1 MPVLAGAGPCLSP
14 LTSRLACRS
23 NMADRRLQV
32 FYTVAKQLSF
42 TRAAEQLFMTQ
53 PAVTFQVKQLEDHF
67 NTRLFE
73 RNHGRIALT
82 PAGRMVLEYA
92 ERILAMSEEMDTR
105 VADLT
110 GAVAG
115 PLLLGASTTIAEFIL
130 PQILGEFKALHP
142 EVQAHMTVANSET
155 IVNRVAD
162 HTIDVGLIESPSYLP
177 SLQNEVC
184 CDDELVLICA
194 PGHPLAQHKTVRA
207 QEIAALPFV
216 RREPGSGTR
225 EFTDNYL
232 RECGVPPEDLN
243 QVMELGSPEA
253 MKGVVETG
261 IAVAIVSRVTIA
273 KEVKLGSLV
282 AVPLSP
288 RLMRTLSVVHPREKF
303 RSRLLT
309 TFVDFAMGRMREM
322 AAGHAAKLRPPA

>member
-1 MPVLAGAGPCLSP
+1 
-14 LTSRLACRS
+14 
-23 NMADRRLQV
+23 
-32 FYTVAKQLSF
+32 
-42 TRAAEQLFMTQ
+42 MTQ
-53 PAVTFQVKQLEDHF
+53 PAVTFQVKQLEEHF

-82 PAGRMVLEYA
+82 PAGRLAMEYA
-92 ERILAMSEEMDTR
+92 ERILALGEEMETR
-105 VADLT
+105 VGELT

-130 PQILGEFKALHP
+130 PQILGEFKGLHP

-194 PGHPLAQHKTVRA
+194 PGHALAGRKSVSA
-207 QEIAALPFV
+207 QEITTLPIV

-225 EFTDNYL
+225 EFTDNYF
-232 RECGVPPEDLN
+232 RECGLPPDDLN
-243 QVMELGSPEA
+243 LVMELGSPEA
-253 MKGVVETG
+253 MKGVVATG
-261 IAVAIVSRVTIA
+261 IAVAIVSRATIA
-273 KEVKLGSLV
+273 KEVRLGSLV
-282 AVPLSP
+282 AIPLAP
-288 RLMRTLSVVHPREKF
+288 RLMRTLSVVHPKEKF

-309 TFVDFAMGRMREM
+309 TFVDFATGRMREM
-322 AAGHAAKLRPPA
+322 ASGMRNAGGTKDER

>member
-1 MPVLAGAGPCLSP
+1 
-14 LTSRLACRS
+14 
-23 NMADRRLQV
+23 MADRRLQV

-42 TRAAEQLFMTQ
+42 TKAAEQLFMTQ
-53 PAVTFQVKQLEDHF
+53 PAVTFQVKQLEEHF

-73 RNHGRIALT
+73 RSHGRIALT
-82 PAGRMVLEYA
+82 PAGRIVEEYA

-110 GAVAG
+110 GTVAG

-130 PQILGEFKALHP
+130 PQILGEFKAQHP

-177 SLQNEVC
+177 SLQNEIC
-184 CDDELVLICA
+184 CDDELVVICA
-194 PGHPLAQHKTVRA
+194 PGHALAARKTVTA
-207 QEIAALPFV
+207 QDIAAIPMV

-225 EFTDNYL
+225 EFTDNYF

-243 QVMELGSPEA
+243 LVMELGSPEA

-261 IAVAIVSRVTIA
+261 IAVAIVSRATIA
-273 KEVKLGSLV
+273 KELRLGSVV
-282 AVPLSP
+282 AIPLAP
-288 RLMRTLSVVHPREKF
+288 RLMRTLSVVHPKEKF

-309 TFVDFAMGRMREM
+309 TFVEFATGRMREL
-322 AAGHAAKLRPPA
+322 ARLHTQA

>member
-1 MPVLAGAGPCLSP
+1 
-14 LTSRLACRS
+14 
-23 NMADRRLQV
+23 MADRRLQV

-42 TRAAEQLFMTQ
+42 TKAAEQLFMTQ
-53 PAVTFQVKQLEDHF
+53 PAVTFQVKQLEEHF

-73 RNHGRIALT
+73 RSHGRIALT
-82 PAGRMVLEYA
+82 PAGRIVLEYA
-92 ERILAMSEEMDTR
+92 ERILALSEEMDTR
-105 VADLT
+105 VGDLT

-130 PQILGEFKALHP
+130 PHILGEFKALHP

-194 PGHPLAQHKTVRA
+194 PGHALAARKTVSA
-207 QEIAALPFV
+207 QELAAMPIV

-232 RECGVPPEDLN
+232 RQCGVSPEDLDL
-243 QVMELGSPEA
+243 VMELGSPEA

-261 IAVAIVSRVTIA
+261 IAVAIVSRATIA
-273 KEVKLGSLV
+273 KELKLGSVV
-282 AVPLSP
+282 AVPLAP
-288 RLMRTLSVVHPREKF
+288 RLMRTLSVVHLKEKF

-309 TFVDFAMGRMREM
+309 TFVDFATGRMREL
-322 AAGHAAKLRPPA
+322 AASHAAKDEVRST